1 MQTICVIL
9 RAGERVSNMISYISE
24 WSRSFGNV
32 IVRRTRKTVLVLK
45 KKFIAFGSNR
55 NYPAISVTTN
65 PFSGFG
71 NAQAW
76 FEFTGIIRC
85 RIHFLIINRV
95 CYVILHFP
103 ICHLWWTHILVI
115 QCTGC
120 YSSVSLHIGIYQKAN
135 ISNNWTFIHRR
146 TISYQ

>member
-9 RAGERVSNMISYISE
+9 RAGERVSNMITYISE

-45 KKFIAFGSNR
+45 KRLIALGSNR

-76 FEFTGIIRC
+76 SEFTGIIRY

-95 CYVILHFP
+95 CYILFHFP
-103 ICHLWWTHILVI
+103 ICHLWWTQILVK
-115 QCTGC
+115 QCTCC
-120 YSSVSLHIGIYQKAN
+120 YSSVSLHIGIYQK
-135 ISNNWTFIHRR
+135 IWTFLHRR
-146 TISYQ
+146 IDSFQ

>member
-1 MQTICVIL
+1 MNIKNSTRNVLQTICVIV
-9 RAGERVSNMISYISE
+9 RAGERVSNMITYISE

-55 NYPAISVTTN
+55 NYLN
-65 PFSGFG
+65 L
-71 NAQAW
+71 
-76 FEFTGIIRC
+76 EFTGIIRC